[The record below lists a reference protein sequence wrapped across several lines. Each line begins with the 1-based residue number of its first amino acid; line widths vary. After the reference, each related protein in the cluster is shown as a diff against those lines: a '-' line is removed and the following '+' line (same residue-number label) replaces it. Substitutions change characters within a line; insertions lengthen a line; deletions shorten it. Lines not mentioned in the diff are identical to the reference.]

1 MRFLLM
7 ILFYCTS
14 LLAAPAFSAVLP
26 ASWHYHDADND
37 YSWHLTETAPPHP
50 LLKRALLN
58 RYISW
63 KGTRY
68 HFGGTTHH
76 GVDCSALMQHLF
88 AESVSVSLPRTT
100 SQQLKKGTAVRKTA
114 LQPGDL
120 VFFSTGPQ
128 QRHVGVYIGDNQF
141 IHASKE
147 KGVTI
152 SSLTNEYWRARYL
165 AARRVV

>member
-1 MRFLLM
+1 MRFLM
-7 ILFYCTS
+7 IFFYFTS
-14 LLAAPAFSAVLP
+14 LLAAPAFSAALP
-26 ASWHYHDADND
+26 PSWHYHDAAPGF
-37 YSWHLTETAPPHP
+37 SSRLHTAAPQHP
-50 LLKRALLN
+50 RLKHALLS
-58 RYISW
+58 RYAGW

-68 HFGGTTHH
+68 HLGGTTHR

-88 AESVSVSLPRTT
+88 AESASVSLPRTT
-100 SQQLKKGTAVRKTA
+100 WQQLKKGKAVRKTA

-120 VFFSTGPQ
+120 VFFSTGPR

-152 SSLTNEYWRARYL
+152 SSLSNDYWRARYL

>member
-7 ILFYCTS
+7 MFYLTF
-14 LLAAPAFSAVLP
+14 LLSTQAFSAALP
-26 ASWHYHDADND
+26 PLRHSPDAS
-37 YSWHLTETAPPHP
+37 APVAHRLIHP
-50 LLKRALLN
+50 SRRPWIKRTLLN
-58 RYISW
+58 RYAGW

-68 HFGGTTHH
+68 HLGGTTHR

-88 AESVSVSLPRTT
+88 AESASVALPRTT
-100 SQQLKKGTAVRKTA
+100 GEQLQEGKAVRKAA

-120 VFFSTGPQ
+120 VFFNTGPR
-128 QRHVGVYIGDNQF
+128 QRHVGVYIGDDQF

-152 SSLTNEYWRARYL
+152 SSLSNRYWRARYL